1 MDHYKKTRTE
11 WMKIIELKGRVDWQ
25 VWLTCFTAWVLR
37 KLADALHDLSD
48 KMTGQISMN

>member
-1 MDHYKKTRTE
+1 
-11 WMKIIELKGRVDWQ
+11 MKIIELKGRVDWQ